1 MDWPKTLTLAL
12 SVLALS
18 GIVVLN
24 ANGMRSDVAAF
35 RAEGAAFR
43 AEASADRRAFQA
55 GMDEYRRDMRL
66 LAERQAHVEGIVQY
80 IATKESNP

>member
-24 ANGMRSDVAAF
+24 ANGMHASVAAF
-35 RAEGAAFR
+35 RAEAA
-43 AEASADRRAFQA
+43 ADRRAFQES
-55 GMDEYRRDMRL
+55 MDNYSRDMRM
-66 LAERQAHVEGIVQY
+66 LAERQAHVEGVVRQVAASIPRGITQ
-80 IATKESNP
+80 